1 MSGLSGPG
9 QETVV
14 PLVGLK
20 AMVGDR
26 MMKSLHGSA
35 QLTHHAECSLEGLL
49 GVKQLMAEKGTKLS
63 VEDLL
68 IHAVVKTLERH
79 RDLNGTVVDNQIRL
93 RDTVDLSVAISMP
106 DGSLVAPAI
115 FDAGRL
121 PIAERARARKLLVE
135 KANAQKLNFKEMTGG
150 SFTISNLGLSRV
162 KFFTPIL
169 NPPQIAIL
177 GVGETRVVPIIENGG
192 AVIAKPLI
200 GLSLTFDH
208 RAVNGAPAAA
218 FISELCQNIEAMSES
233 WLLD

>member
-1 MSGLSGPG
+1 MTAGAGPG
-9 QETVV
+9 VETIV
-14 PLVGLK
+14 PLAGMK
-20 AMVGDR
+20 AMVADR

-35 QLTHHAECSLEGLL
+35 QLTHHAECSMEALL
-49 GVKQLMAEKGTKLS
+49 SAKHLMNEKVMKLS

-68 IHAVVKTLERH
+68 IHVVVKTLERH
-79 RDLNGTVVDNQIRL
+79 PDLNGTLVDNQIRL
-93 RDTVDLSVAISMP
+93 RSTVDLGIAISMP
-106 DGSLVAPAI
+106 GGALVAPAI

-121 PIAERARARKLLVE
+121 PLSERARQRKLLAE
-135 KANAQKLNFKEMTGG
+135 KANTQKLSVREMTGG

-177 GVGETRVVPIIENGG
+177 GVGETRLVPVVTNDGTI
-192 AVIAKPLI
+192 VAKPLM

-218 FISELCQNIEAMSES
+218 FLSELCQTIEAISES